1 MSLLML
7 SFEPFPLSLQEA
19 RSLSASIE
27 AKEEQVGSE
36 KGMYM
41 HEQSTYHNSLKNR
54 LRCYANLPT
63 VQEAFQPIHDF
74 HL

>member
-27 AKEEQVGSE
+27 AKEEQVGS
-36 KGMYM
+36 
-41 HEQSTYHNSLKNR
+41 
-54 LRCYANLPT
+54 
-63 VQEAFQPIHDF
+63 
-74 HL
+74 